1 MRKRKN
7 KGSVFVISA
16 PSGAGKTTICK
27 EILST
32 DSAVRQSV
40 SFTTRPPREGEI
52 NDEDYTFISE
62 GEFRDLAAA
71 GEFVEWAEVHGN
83 LYGTSKRRLE
93 EIMESGLDVLLDIDV
108 QGARQI
114 RKSLEGGVFIF
125 ILPPSMAILRNR
137 LEKRGSNTKEDVE
150 KRLIR
155 AIDEIRDFTLYDY
168 VIVNDRLRE
177 SVGGLNAIIS
187 AERLRTK
194 KIDSNWLKENFSV

>member
-27 EILST
+27 RIL
-32 DSAVRQSV
+32 DADDAVRQSV
-40 SFTTRPPREGEI
+40 SFTTRPPREGEV

-62 GEFRDLAAA
+62 KAFRDMAAA

-83 LYGTSKRRLE
+83 LYGTSRRRLE
-93 EIMESGLDVLLDIDV
+93 QLMESGLDVLLDIDI

-114 RKSLEGGVFIF
+114 RKSLEDGVFIF
-125 ILPPSMAILRNR
+125 ILPPSMKVLRKR
-137 LEKRGSNTKEDVE
+137 LEERGSNTKQDMER
-150 KRLIR
+150 RLNR
-155 AIDEIRDFTLYDY
+155 AVDEIRDYKLYDY

-177 SVGGLNAIIS
+177 SVGGLEAIIS
-187 AERLRTK
+187 AQRLRTEN
-194 KIDSNWLKENFSV
+194 IDTEWLKENFPV